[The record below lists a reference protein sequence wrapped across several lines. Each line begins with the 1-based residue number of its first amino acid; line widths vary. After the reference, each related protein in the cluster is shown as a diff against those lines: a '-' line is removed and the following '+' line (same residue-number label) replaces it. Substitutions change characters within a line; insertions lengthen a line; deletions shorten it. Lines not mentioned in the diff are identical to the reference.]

1 MWRISLAIAPEGD
14 RKKKKKKKAEK
25 FTPQKDLTS
34 ATNMEI
40 FSVTDQL

>member
-1 MWRISLAIAPEGD
+1 MWRISLAIAPEGG
-14 RKKKKKKKAEK
+14 KKKKKKAEK
-25 FTPQKDLTS
+25 LTPQKDLTS

>member
-1 MWRISLAIAPEGD
+1 MWRISLIIAPEGE
-14 RKKKKKKKAEK
+14 KKKAEK

-40 FSVTDQL
+40 FSVIGQL